1 MNQKKRVHISPPR
14 LTVFLLVYLGNFLLF
29 LALRGYFFLV
39 MAILLTIFVPLS
51 FCMAW
56 LLTGYVTAGITCELP
71 CEERV
76 IRQNEQVK
84 IIFSMINKSW
94 LCALNGTWLFSAGNA
109 FYKTADRQ
117 KLLLSV
123 PPHGKKQFQ
132 MTVTV
137 TDLGRIHFACQEFIL
152 TDLLGIFLV
161 HTDCS
166 AECSFFVLPEADD
179 SIDARLP
186 DSDSGLAELSES
198 QRKGSDYTEVS
209 DIRTYVPGDRPRDI
223 HWKLSARQGELMV
236 KERITLSGSE
246 QILLLELPSE
256 KAKAEKLLQEGYQQI
271 RGLLNTHKAVRLLVW
286 NNPSFTFDAY
296 SCASADELD
305 AAYCELFQTDLP
317 SHSSGLI
324 QQYMKNCFPQL
335 ESYLHLTQRED
346 IVGLELCTNG

>member
-1 MNQKKRVHISPPR
+1 MNKKKRVRISPPH

-29 LALRGYFFLV
+29 FALRGYFFLV
-39 MAILLTIFVPLS
+39 MAILLTAFVPLS

-56 LLTGYVTAGITCELP
+56 PLTGSVAADIACELP

-76 IRQNEQVK
+76 IRQNEQVQ

-94 LCALNGTWLFSAGNA
+94 LCALNGIGLLSAGNS

-117 KLLLSV
+117 KLLLSI

-137 TDLGRIHFACQEFIL
+137 TDLGRIHFLCQELII

-161 HTDCS
+161 HTDCG
-166 AECSFFVLPEADD
+166 AEYSFYVLPKTDD

-186 DSDSGLAELSES
+186 DSDSGMAELSES
-198 QRKGSDYTEVS
+198 PRKGSDYTEVS
-209 DIRTYVPGDRPRDI
+209 DIRAYVPGDRPRDI

-236 KERITLSGSE
+236 KERVTLSGSE

-256 KAKAEKLLQEGYQQI
+256 KAKAEKLLREGYQKI
-271 RGLLNTHKAVRLLVW
+271 RGILNTHRAVRLLVW
-286 NNPSFTFDAY
+286 NNSSFTFDAY

-317 SHSSGLI
+317 SHSSDLL

-346 IVGLELCTNG
+346 TVELELCTNG